1 MADERGTYR
10 EIEHTADVGIEVT
23 ADNLPALFASAGEAL
38 YALIADPTTIKSH
51 ETINISATGDN
62 PEHLLHA
69 WLCELLA
76 LFNVQGFVGKHC
88 EIARVSDGQ
97 VQGQVSGE
105 KLDLNRLE
113 DCLWEIP
120 RQGGMRVPGRIY
132 ASEKLMAGLRSDNS
146 LKQVM
151 NVAHLPGIVGYS
163 LAMPDIH
170 WGYGFP
176 IGGVA
181 AVSVDEGVISP
192 GGVGY
197 DINCGVRLVKTGLV
211 FEQIKDKLT
220 RVVESLFSVIPA
232 GVGSEG
238 TIAKLS
244 KQDEK
249 RLLREGARWAVTE
262 GYGSQEDL
270 SRMEEGG
277 RLGLADAELIS
288 DRALERG
295 LKQVGTLGSGNHFL
309 EIERVEEI
317 YLPQAADTFGLFPDQ
332 VVILIHT
339 GSRGLGYQTCEDSLK
354 VMNKA
359 MSAYGI
365 SLPDRQLACTPIQ
378 SPEGQDYLAAMAGA
392 ANYAWANRQVIMS
405 QAEKGFMKALNI
417 NPKELGL
424 SLLYDVCHNIA
435 KVEEHTVDGKKR
447 RLCVHR
453 KGATRGFAPG
463 HPQIPADYQKIGQ
476 PVLIPGD
483 MGRYSYL
490 LVGTESAMEKTFGST
505 CHGAGRVMSRAQSK
519 KQSQAINIDQEMARR
534 GVVARYQGRGTM
546 AEEMPHAYKDVSD
559 VVETMDH
566 AGISKRVARFRP
578 VGVIKG

>member
-1 MADERGTYR
+1 M
-10 EIEHTADVGIEVT
+10 
-23 ADNLPALFASAGEAL
+23 SAEA
-38 YALIADPTTIKSH
+38 I
-51 ETINISATGDN
+51 
-62 PEHLLHA
+62 
-69 WLCELLA
+69 
-76 LFNVQGFVGKHC
+76 
-88 EIARVSDGQ
+88 
-97 VQGQVSGE
+97 
-105 KLDLNRLE
+105 KLDRIE
-113 DCLWEIP
+113 EYLWEIP

-132 ASEKLMAGLRSDNS
+132 ASEKLMADLKDDNCLR
-146 LKQVM
+146 QVM

-181 AVSVDEGVISP
+181 AVSLDEGVISP

-197 DINCGVRLVKTGLV
+197 DINCGVRLVQTDLV

-220 RVVESLFSVIPA
+220 RVVEALFSVIPS

-238 TIAKLS
+238 AIAKLS

-249 RLLREGARWAVTE
+249 RLLRDGARWAVSE
-262 GYGSQEDL
+262 GYGYQDDL
-270 SRMEEGG
+270 SYMEEGG
-277 RLGLADAELIS
+277 RLATADAALIS

-309 EIERVEEI
+309 EIGRVEEI
-317 YLPQAADTFGLFPDQ
+317 YLPQVADTLCLFPDQ
-332 VVILIHT
+332 IVILIHT
-339 GSRGLGYQTCEDSLK
+339 GSRGLGYQICEDSLK
-354 VMNKA
+354 VMSKA
-359 MSAYGI
+359 MTKYGI

-378 SPEGQDYLAAMAGA
+378 SPEGQDYLAAMAAA

-405 QAEKGFMKALNI
+405 QAEKAFMKALNSG
-417 NPKELGL
+417 PKDLGF

-435 KVEEHTVDGKKR
+435 KIEDHVVDGKKR

-453 KGATRGFAPG
+453 KGATRAFAPG
-463 HPQIPADYQKIGQ
+463 HPQIPADYQNIGQ

-490 LVGTESAMEKTFGST
+490 SVGTETAMKKTFGST
-505 CHGAGRVMSRAQSK
+505 CHGAGRTMSRAQSK
-519 KQSQAINIDQEMARR
+519 KQSQTMDIDQEMARR

-546 AEEMPHAYKDVSD
+546 AEEMPHAYKDVAD

-566 AGISKRVARFRP
+566 AGVSKRVARFRP

>member
-1 MADERGTYR
+1 MATED
-10 EIEHTADVGIEVT
+10 
-23 ADNLPALFASAGEAL
+23 
-38 YALIADPTTIKSH
+38 IK
-51 ETINISATGDN
+51 
-62 PEHLLHA
+62 
-69 WLCELLA
+69 
-76 LFNVQGFVGKHC
+76 
-88 EIARVSDGQ
+88 
-97 VQGQVSGE
+97 
-105 KLDLNRLE
+105 LNRLE

-132 ASEKLMAGLRSDNS
+132 ASEKLMAGLKGDNS
-146 LKQVM
+146 LRQVM

-181 AVSVDEGVISP
+181 AISVDDGVISP

-197 DINCGVRLVKTGLV
+197 DINCGVRLVKTGLI

-220 RVVESLFSVIPA
+220 RIVEALFSLIPS

-238 TIAKLS
+238 TIPKLS

-262 GYGSQEDL
+262 GYGSHEDL
-270 SRMEEGG
+270 SHMEEGG
-277 RLGLADAELIS
+277 RLAAAEPELIS

-309 EIERVEEI
+309 EIGRVEEI

-359 MSAYGI
+359 MSNYGI

-378 SPEGQDYLAAMAGA
+378 SPEGQDYLAAMAAA

-405 QAEKGFMKALNI
+405 QAEKAFMKALNVS
-417 NPKELGL
+417 PKELGFA
-424 SLLYDVCHNIA
+424 LLYDVCHNIA
-435 KVEEHTVDGKKR
+435 KIEEHTVDGKKR

-453 KGATRGFAPG
+453 KGATRAFAPG
-463 HPQIPADYQKIGQ
+463 DPQIPADYQNIGQ

-546 AEEMPHAYKDVSD
+546 AEEMPHAYKDVAD

>member
-1 MADERGTYR
+1 MATE
-10 EIEHTADVGIEVT
+10 EI
-23 ADNLPALFASAGEAL
+23 
-38 YALIADPTTIKSH
+38 
-51 ETINISATGDN
+51 
-62 PEHLLHA
+62 
-69 WLCELLA
+69 
-76 LFNVQGFVGKHC
+76 
-88 EIARVSDGQ
+88 
-97 VQGQVSGE
+97 
-105 KLDLNRLE
+105 KLDRLE

-132 ASEKLMAGLRSDNS
+132 ASEKLMSGLKADNS
-146 LKQVM
+146 LRQVM

-181 AVSVDEGVISP
+181 AVGVDDGVISP

-197 DINCGVRLVKTGLV
+197 DINCGVRMVKTGLA
-211 FEQIKDKLT
+211 FTQIKDKLT
-220 RVVESLFSVIPA
+220 RIVETLFSLIPA

-262 GYGSQEDL
+262 GYGSHEDL

-378 SPEGQDYLAAMAGA
+378 SPEGQDYIAAMAAA

-405 QAEKGFMKALNI
+405 QA
-417 NPKELGL
+417 
-424 SLLYDVCHNIA
+424 
-435 KVEEHTVDGKKR
+435 
-447 RLCVHR
+447 
-453 KGATRGFAPG
+453 
-463 HPQIPADYQKIGQ
+463 
-476 PVLIPGD
+476 
-483 MGRYSYL
+483 
-490 LVGTESAMEKTFGST
+490 
-505 CHGAGRVMSRAQSK
+505 
-519 KQSQAINIDQEMARR
+519 
-534 GVVARYQGRGTM
+534 
-546 AEEMPHAYKDVSD
+546 
-559 VVETMDH
+559 
-566 AGISKRVARFRP
+566 
-578 VGVIKG
+578 